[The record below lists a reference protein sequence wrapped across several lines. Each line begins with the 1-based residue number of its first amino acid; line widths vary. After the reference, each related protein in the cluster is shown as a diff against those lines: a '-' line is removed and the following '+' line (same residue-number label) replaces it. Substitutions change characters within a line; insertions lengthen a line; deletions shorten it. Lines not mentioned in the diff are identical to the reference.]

1 LAWKRKV
8 EHKFEHISD
17 FIFDNRIKV
26 ILFVLAI
33 IIALASQ
40 MKHLTVDTSTEGFL
54 HKTDPLRIQYDK
66 FRDQFGRDE
75 KVLIAIQSENIFTME
90 FLEKL
95 NKLHK
100 ELENNVPYIEDV
112 NSLINARNTRGTVD
126 SLIVDD
132 LFEELPKDAKALA
145 FKKQLAMANPLF
157 KDLLIDEAGTITTI
171 VIDTL
176 TYTSLGKDGKPLP
189 KEEDEFTE
197 ESEAFG
203 EEDEFSDTA
212 NETDKEIE
220 KLYLTDWENV
230 QIVNATNEIV
240 KKYQADD
247 FDILVSGTAV
257 INAELK
263 ASMTSDMQKFIK
275 LVLLVIAIF
284 LAILFRRVS
293 GVVLPLI
300 TVAFTIVSALSL
312 MALFGAPITVVTQI
326 LPSFLLAVT
335 IGASIHLLSIFY
347 KEFNLNKDK
356 KGALR
361 YAMGHS
367 GLAIVMTSLTTAA
380 GLWSFSFSE
389 LAPVAD
395 LGKFASA
402 GVVVGLLYT
411 LVLLPAVLSLI
422 KMKPKDIVM
431 DGDVEKHTFM
441 DKILLK
447 IAHISVTHPKKI
459 IAITTVIILVSLSLA
474 SQLRFSHKPIV
485 WFDEN
490 HPVRLATDIVDD
502 KLKGSVT
509 LEIIIDTQ
517 KENGLYEPEILNKID
532 SFSNYI
538 MTIKSD
544 KYFVGKTLSI
554 VDIIKETNKALNEN
568 KKEFYVIPQDKNLIA
583 QELLLFENSGS
594 DDLEDFVDSRFSK
607 ARITVKLPYID
618 AMDYMVLLDV
628 INKKIDEEFKGVA
641 QVTVTGISN
650 LLSRIMEAAI
660 TSSALSYI
668 LALTLITIMMLI
680 LIGNIKIGLI
690 SMIPNIS
697 PILMMTTIMVIFD
710 MPLDMFTMLIGAIA
724 IGLAVDDTVH
734 FMHNFRRYEL
744 IHNDIDKAV
753 RLTLLT
759 TGRAMIVT
767 TIVLSFGFFV
777 FMGASMSNIFNFGL
791 LTGIAIVIA
800 VLADFFL
807 VPAIMKVIVKNKRDL
822 K

>member
-1 LAWKRKV
+1 MSWKNKV

-26 ILFVLAI
+26 IFVVFAI
-33 IIALASQ
+33 VIAMASQ
-40 MKHLTVDTSTEGFL
+40 MKYLTVDTSTEGFL
-54 HKTDPLRIQYDK
+54 HKNDPLRIEYND

-75 KVLIAIQSENIFTME
+75 KVLIAIQSDNIFTIK
-90 FLEKL
+90 FLTKL

-100 ELENNVPYIEDV
+100 ELENNLPYIEDV
-112 NSLINARNTRGTVD
+112 NSLINARNTRGTAD
-126 SLIVDD
+126 ALIVDD
-132 LFEELPKDAKALA
+132 LFEELPTNEKALA
-145 FKKQLAMANPLF
+145 FKTQLAKNNPLF
-157 KDLLIDEAGTITTI
+157 KDLIIDEAGTITTI
-171 VIDTL
+171 VIDTQ
-176 TYTSLGKDGKPLP
+176 TYTSLDKNGKPILV
-189 KEEDEFTE
+189 KEDEDEF
-197 ESEAFG
+197 AD
-203 EEDEFSDTA
+203 EEDTTSNEPKEFLS
-212 NETDKEIE
+212 
-220 KLYLTDWENV
+220 DWENV
-230 QIVNATNEIV
+230 QIVNATKAIV
-240 KKYQADD
+240 DKYRAED

-263 ASMTSDMQKFIK
+263 ASMTSDMQTFIK
-275 LVLLVIAIF
+275 YVLLVMSIF
-284 LAILFRRVS
+284 LALMFRRIS
-293 GVVLPLI
+293 GVILPLV
-300 TVAFTIVSALSL
+300 TVLFTIISALSF
-312 MALFGAPITVVTQI
+312 MAMFGAPITVVTQI

-335 IGASIHLLSIFY
+335 VGASIHLLSIFF
-347 KEFNLNKDK
+347 KQFNISKDK
-356 KGALR
+356 KASLR

-367 GLAIVMTSLTTAA
+367 GLAILMTSLTTAA

-402 GVVVGLLYT
+402 GVIVGLLYT
-411 LVLLPAVLSLI
+411 LILLPAFLSLI
-422 KMKPKDIVM
+422 KLKPKDIKM
-431 DGDVEKHTFM
+431 AGECEVETPM
-441 DKILLK
+441 DKLLIK
-447 IAHISVTHPKKI
+447 VADISVTYPKQI
-459 IAITTVIILVSLSLA
+459 IAITTVIILLSLAIA

-509 LEIIIDTQ
+509 LEIIVDTQ
-517 KENGLYEPEILNKID
+517 KENGLYEPEILNAID
-532 SFSNYI
+532 NFSKNI

-568 KKEFYVIPQDKNLIA
+568 KKEAYIIPQDKNLIA

-594 DDLEDFVDSRFSK
+594 DDLEDFVDSGFQK

-618 AMDYMVLLDV
+618 AMDYVNLLKE
-628 INKKIDEEFKGVA
+628 INVQIEENFANKA
-641 QVTVTGISN
+641 TVTVTGISN
-650 LLSRIMEAAI
+650 LLARIMEAAI
-660 TSSALSYI
+660 SSSAISYV

-697 PILMMTTIMVIFD
+697 PILMMTTVMVIFD

-744 IHNDIDKAV
+744 VYNDVDKAV
-753 RLTLLT
+753 RMTLLT
-759 TGRAMIVT
+759 TGRAMVVT

-777 FMGASMSNIFNFGL
+777 FMFASMSNIFNFGL
-791 LTGIAIVIA
+791 LTGIAIIIA

-807 VPAIMKVIVKNKRDL
+807 VPAIMKVMVSNRRDVK
-822 K
+822 